1 MNKVARELVFCPI
14 YRVVVPK
21 GGSNGYTEEEY
32 AEIVARDKIRGW
44 SKEEILDW
52 VFENLE
58 SIVDSP
64 EPYDA
69 SYDD

>member
-14 YRVVVPK
+14 CRVVVPK
-21 GGSNGYTEEEY
+21 DGSNGYTEEEY
-32 AEIVARDKIRGW
+32 AEIVARDKIKGW

-52 VFENLE
+52 IFENLE